1 MLCDGVLHRL
11 RFGWMIC
18 SLSFDVAPWIVQDH
32 SSFLISICTGCG
44 MTGEMRLR
52 AREYLQMG
60 SLPDRVQQQLP
71 RPMEVQ
77 PWLLSLARTGKLTL
91 AVDGLDEIEVHSEE
105 SRAAAIAAFLQHCP
119 QVHCVIAGR
128 PYAIQEHYWYPL
140 FTQAQLEVLRT
151 LSREQL
157 ESLRSLADVYW
168 AGVSRSVLADGVTP
182 ERNYHTGMT
191 AVSGIGSQDGL
202 LRYFR
207 KSVRQSGIRTK

>member
-1 MLCDGVLHRL
+1 MD
-11 RFGWMIC
+11 I
-18 SLSFDVAPWIVQDH
+18 
-32 SSFLISICTGCG
+32 
-44 MTGEMRLR
+44 
-52 AREYLQMG
+52 
-60 SLPDRVQQQLP
+60 
-71 RPMEVQ
+71 Q
-77 PWLLSLARTGKLTL
+77 PWLQSLARTGKLTL
-91 AVDGLDEIEVHSEE
+91 AVDGLDEIEVDTGK

-140 FTQAQLEVLRT
+140 FARAGALVASDWEFCVIEVFRT

-168 AGVSRSVLADGVTP
+168 AGVSRSVLAGGVTP
-182 ERNYHTGMT
+182 ERHDHTGMT
-191 AVSGIGSQDGL
+191 TVSGIGSQDGL